1 MCLPLFR
8 HPPPHLLLCD
18 FHVWEP
24 WYMLEDVIKE
34 FIWFQMCVTRIS
46 DLDYAYWVAMST
58 YIYTH
63 THMRWRPD
71 YAQHCGGRK
80 GTSRKILLPSK
91 ELSIVKSTNVFL
103 NQLGAW
109 WRSQC
114 HGTQRNKIAF
124 WTELARRSSVEE
136 DTTGAF

>member
-1 MCLPLFR
+1 
-8 HPPPHLLLCD
+8 
-18 FHVWEP
+18 
-24 WYMLEDVIKE
+24 
-34 FIWFQMCVTRIS
+34 MCVFPCSAILPPICCSVIS
-46 DLDYAYWVAMST
+46 MFGSLGTCWKMSSRSLFGSRCVSPGSPIWIMHTGLPCQHT
-58 YIYTH
+58 YIHTH
-63 THMRWRPD
+63 TRWRPD